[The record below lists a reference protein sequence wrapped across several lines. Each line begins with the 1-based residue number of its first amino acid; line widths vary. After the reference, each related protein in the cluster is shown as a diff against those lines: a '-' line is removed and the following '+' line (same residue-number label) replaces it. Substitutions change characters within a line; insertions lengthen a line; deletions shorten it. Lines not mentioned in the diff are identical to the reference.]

1 MARKRGEYQRRKE
14 RQNKLSNYICV
25 LGILLVILFFLYSLI
40 QESVNVYDIDHDSL
54 NTYTGSFEYTT
65 RRTTRHTIH
74 VFTLDNGDELRFSGR
89 FIENKKM
96 LNESKELCFQYS
108 RMYSNLLYR
117 SYSATS
123 ITSTDYEVTIVD
135 IDRSRRESITGIWLW
150 AIMTLL
156 CIGLLVGLLVM
167 SYHAGDWKR
176 RYQKWRKKRSK
187 MREMNEASK

>member
-117 SYSATS
+117 SYSAIS
-123 ITSTDYEVTIVD
+123 ITSTDEEATIVD
-135 IDRSRRESITGIWLW
+135 IDSSRRDSVTGIWIFS
-150 AIMTLL
+150 IMVLL
-156 CIGLLVGLLVM
+156 CGGLLITLFVM
-167 SYHAGDWKR
+167 SYYAGDWKK
-176 RYQKWRKKRSK
+176 RYEKWRKKRSK
-187 MREMNEASK
+187 MREQIEASK